1 MLSSFRLSNLFQ
13 HAPNPAAGTLYKSLT
28 IRKKGPNRLILFL
41 VKNKP
46 ALFCLAAHVKQKAWT
61 VGGRSKVTQS
71 CVPDVTISG
80 ITALLDITESRDWK
94 KNV

>member
-1 MLSSFRLSNLFQ
+1 MLSSFRLSNFFQ

-28 IRKKGPNRLILFL
+28 IRKKGPNRLILIL

-61 VGGRSKVTQS
+61 VGRRSKVTQS